1 MAQEKVTMSPGTRRI
16 VLWLSAPVVVFA
28 VIGGFLSKATAREET
43 YQHLKVFEE
52 VVQLISNQYVEK
64 VDGNKVMLGALT
76 GLADSLDPDSAFLT
90 AEQVKQIEA
99 GTALPAG
106 DVGIDLTR
114 QFYLRIIATRDGSPA
129 AKAGLRTGDYVRTI
143 GDTAT
148 RDMSVFEGM
157 RLLRGAPGSKVKLT
171 VMRGGATEPHVIE
184 LTREAAQTAEVTSRM
199 EASGVGYLRVA
210 AIGPKTADLAK
221 AQASDLVKNGAS
233 TIVVDVRRTSGGLP
247 DHGLALARV
256 FVGQGTL
263 AVRESKG
270 AAREPIA
277 ARPPDGAISQNALV
291 LIDNGTSGAA
301 ELFAAAL
308 SGNKRAEL
316 IGEPTIGRTAQQ
328 RLIKLPDGTGLWLT
342 TTRYLMPDGSPLH
355 EKGLA
360 PVVPVDEPEVDFGQ
374 TPPPGDPILEKA
386 LERATQKKAA

>member
-1 MAQEKVTMSPGTRRI
+1 MSSRTRRT

-28 VIGGFLSKATAREET
+28 VLGGFLSKATAREET

-52 VVQLISNQYVEK
+52 VIRLISDNYVEK
-64 VDGNKVMLGALT
+64 VNDDKVMLGALT

-90 AEQVKQIEA
+90 AEQVKQIES
-99 GTALPAG
+99 GSPMPSG

-114 QFYLRIIATRDGSPA
+114 QYYLRVIATRDGSSA
-129 AKAGLRTGDYVRTI
+129 AKAGIRTGDYIRTI
-143 GDTAT
+143 GESAT
-148 RDMSVFEGM
+148 RDMSVHEGM

-171 VMRGGATEPHVIE
+171 VMRGGATEPHTIE
-184 LTREAAQTAEVTSRM
+184 LTRETSQAPDVTSRM
-199 EASGVGYLRVA
+199 QSAGVGYLRVA
-210 AIGPKTADLAK
+210 SIGPKTADLAK
-221 AQASDLVKNGAS
+221 AQAADLVKGGAS
-233 TIVVDVRRTSGGLP
+233 TILVDVRRTSGGSP
-247 DHGLALARV
+247 EHGLALARV
-256 FVGQGTL
+256 FIGQGTL
-263 AVRESKG
+263 AMREAKGAPRESITAK
-270 AAREPIA
+270 A
-277 ARPPDGAISQNALV
+277 PDGAISQAAVV

-316 IGEPTIGRTAQQ
+316 VGERTIGRAAQQ
-328 RLIKLPDGTGLWLT
+328 RLVKLPDGTGLWLT

-355 EKGLA
+355 EKGLEPA
-360 PVVPVDEPEVDFGQ
+360 VPVDEPDVDFGQ

>member
-1 MAQEKVTMSPGTRRI
+1 MSSRTRRT

-28 VIGGFLSKATAREET
+28 VLGGFLSKATAREET

-52 VVQLISNQYVEK
+52 VIRLISDNYVEK
-64 VDGNKVMLGALT
+64 VNDDKVMLGALT

-90 AEQVKQIEA
+90 AEQVKQIES
-99 GTALPAG
+99 GSPMPSG

-114 QFYLRIIATRDGSPA
+114 QYYLRVIATRDGSSA
-129 AKAGLRTGDYVRTI
+129 AKAGIRTGDYIRTI
-143 GDTAT
+143 GESAT
-148 RDMSVFEGM
+148 RDMSVHEGM

-171 VMRGGATEPHVIE
+171 VMRGGATEPHTIE
-184 LTREAAQTAEVTSRM
+184 LTRETSQAPDVTSRM
-199 EASGVGYLRVA
+199 QSAGVGYLRVA
-210 AIGPKTADLAK
+210 SIGPKTADLAK
-221 AQASDLVKNGAS
+221 AQAADLVKGGAS
-233 TIVVDVRRTSGGLP
+233 TILVDVRRTSGGSP
-247 DHGLALARV
+247 EHGLALARV
-256 FVGQGTL
+256 FIGQGTL
-263 AVRESKG
+263 AMREAKGGPRESITAK
-270 AAREPIA
+270 A
-277 ARPPDGAISQNALV
+277 PDGAISQAAVV

-316 IGEPTIGRTAQQ
+316 VGERTIGRAAQQ
-328 RLIKLPDGTGLWLT
+328 RLVKLPDGTGLWLT

-355 EKGLA
+355 EKGLEPA
-360 PVVPVDEPEVDFGQ
+360 VPVDEPEVDFGQ

>member
-1 MAQEKVTMSPGTRRI
+1 MSSRTRRT

-28 VIGGFLSKATAREET
+28 VLGGFLSKATAREET

-52 VVQLISNQYVEK
+52 VIRLISDNYVEK
-64 VDGNKVMLGALT
+64 VNDDKVMLGALT

-90 AEQVKQIEA
+90 AEQVKQIES
-99 GTALPAG
+99 GSPMPSG

-114 QFYLRIIATRDGSPA
+114 QYYLRVIATRDGSSA
-129 AKAGLRTGDYVRTI
+129 AKAGIRTGDYIRTI
-143 GDTAT
+143 GESAT
-148 RDMSVFEGM
+148 RDMSVHEGM

-171 VMRGGATEPHVIE
+171 VMRGGATEPHTIE
-184 LTREAAQTAEVTSRM
+184 LTRETSQAPDVTSRM
-199 EASGVGYLRVA
+199 QSAGVGYLRVA
-210 AIGPKTADLAK
+210 SIGPKTADLAK
-221 AQASDLVKNGAS
+221 AQAADLVKGGAS
-233 TIVVDVRRTSGGLP
+233 TILVDVRRTSGGSP
-247 DHGLALARV
+247 EHGLALARV
-256 FVGQGTL
+256 FIGQGTL
-263 AVRESKG
+263 AMREAKGAPRESITAK
-270 AAREPIA
+270 A
-277 ARPPDGAISQNALV
+277 PDGAISQAAVV

-316 IGEPTIGRTAQQ
+316 VGERTIGRAAQQ
-328 RLIKLPDGTGLWLT
+328 RLVKLPDGTGLWLT

-355 EKGLA
+355 EKGLEPA
-360 PVVPVDEPEVDFGQ
+360 VPVDEPEVDFGQ